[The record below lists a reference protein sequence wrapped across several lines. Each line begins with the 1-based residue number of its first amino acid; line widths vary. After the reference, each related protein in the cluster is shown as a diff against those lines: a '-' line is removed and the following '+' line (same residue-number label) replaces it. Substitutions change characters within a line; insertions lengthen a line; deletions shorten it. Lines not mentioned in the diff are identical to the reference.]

1 MGEVHPEVTEKYGIG
16 TRAYAAELALDGILE
31 LANTTKIFKPLPKY
45 PAIIRDIALVVNES
59 EAVGNIEEVIKRT
72 AGDLLKDVKLFDI
85 YRGLP
90 IPPGKKSVAFSLTYR
105 SDERTLK
112 DDEAAQVH
120 AKVVKALEEE
130 LGAILREI

>member
-1 MGEVHPEVTEKYGIG
+1 M
-16 TRAYAAELALDGILE
+16 
-31 LANTTKIFKPLPKY
+31 
-45 PAIIRDIALVVNES
+45 
-59 EAVGNIEEVIKRT
+59 GNIEEVIKKS
-72 AGDLLKDVKLFDI
+72 AGDLLKNVKLFDI
-85 YRGLP
+85 YRGVP

-105 SDERTLK
+105 SDEKTLK